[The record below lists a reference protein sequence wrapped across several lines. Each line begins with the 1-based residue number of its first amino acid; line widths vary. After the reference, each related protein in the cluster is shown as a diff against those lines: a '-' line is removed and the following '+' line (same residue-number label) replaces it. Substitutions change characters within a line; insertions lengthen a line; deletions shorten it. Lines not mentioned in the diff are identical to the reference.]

1 MFSSAQRVMDQYAGA
16 RPSSKGGNS
25 VEDDGYSELA
35 ASSASMW
42 DSPDHVQTTI
52 NHLSSTL
59 AGAPFVPLPIC
70 RHASR
75 QLFVIV

>member
-1 MFSSAQRVMDQYAGA
+1 MDQYAGA

-25 VEDDGYSELA
+25 VEEDGYSEMA

-59 AGAPFVPLPIC
+59 AGALSAA
-70 RHASR
+70 ASM
-75 QLFVIV
+75 QQTYALTAGFT